1 MVSLQPS
8 VLPPHPVLNT
18 LCPLCLCCPAAFC
31 LCLYW
36 QRCVSP
42 STNEKTGS
50 LPPFPS
56 LPFLSFPSLFINLPG
71 GLLWG
76 ETDHRSFLKRHLLRP
91 SAHSHA
97 GKHPRIHLKT
107 TENPNYSPLSVFL
120 INNSIYLVSS
130 LWRWK
135 ITLTCKASSY
145 WCWCLDTT
153 APGFIILHS
162 SSFTLQRTE
171 AAR

>member
-1 MVSLQPS
+1 MFSMSALPS
-8 VLPPHPVLNT
+8 CFLPLRVLAEI
-18 LCPLCLCCPAAFC
+18 CLSQHWAC
-31 LCLYW
+31 LTQKDRL
-36 QRCVSP
+36 S
-42 STNEKTGS
+42 S
-50 LPPFPS
+50 
-56 LPFLSFPSLFINLPG
+56 PFLFLFFPFLFINSPR

-76 ETDHRSFLKRHLLRP
+76 AYHISFLKRHLLRP

-107 TENPNYSPLSVFL
+107 TENLNYSALSVFL

-145 WCWCLDTT
+145 
-153 APGFIILHS
+153 
-162 SSFTLQRTE
+162 
-171 AAR
+171 

>member
-1 MVSLQPS
+1 MFYLS
-8 VLPPHPVLNT
+8 VLPSSFL
-18 LCPLCLCCPAAFC
+18 PLRILADMCLSQHWAC
-31 LCLYW
+31 LHK
-36 QRCVSP
+36 
-42 STNEKTGS
+42 KTGS
-50 LPPFPS
+50 LPPFS
-56 LPFLSFPSLFINLPG
+56 SFSFPSCLLTHLGAYFG
-71 GLLWG
+71 GEAG
-76 ETDHRSFLKRHLLRP
+76 HRSFLKRHLLWP

-97 GKHPRIHLKT
+97 GKHPRIYLET

-145 WCWCLDTT
+145 WCWRLETT

-162 SSFTLQRTE
+162 TSFTLKRTE